1 MGAIGKRISFKVLGP
16 VRFGAEGR
24 PVSCGGVRM
33 RTLLAVLLVKS
44 GETVTKD
51 QFYEELWGTR
61 VPAAAENALQ
71 ALIARLRRQL
81 RESFGVSYVCARLL
95 TRPGGYQLDLDPE
108 DLDVSLFGQL
118 VARSRRLA
126 GVDTV
131 GCLEVLNEALALWKG
146 RPLQD
151 IQGGPICRGA
161 VLEYEEKWMC
171 AVEEKLRLDM
181 ALGNSAQAISEL
193 KKLVYLHPWREV
205 FTDMLM
211 VSLYRAGRQAEA
223 IAAYNSTRS
232 RLVQELGME
241 PSPLLQ
247 ERIRAIL
254 NHDPTLSGPARLD
267 GIHRLPSSL
276 PLNV

>member
-1 MGAIGKRISFKVLGP
+1 MDAIGKRIGFKVLGP

-51 QFYEELWGTR
+51 QFYEELWGSR

-95 TRPGGYQLDLDPE
+95 TRPGGYQLNIDPE

-126 GVDTV
+126 GVDTA
-131 GCLEVLNEALALWKG
+131 GCLNALNEALSLWKG

-171 AVEEKLRLDM
+171 AVEEKIRLDI
-181 ALGNSAQAISEL
+181 ALGNSSQAISEL
-193 KKLVYLHPWREV
+193 KKLVFLHPWREM

-223 IAAYNSTRS
+223 IAVYNNTRA

-254 NHDPTLSGPARLD
+254 NHDPTLSAPEHPDANSRWPRP
-267 GIHRLPSSL
+267 H
-276 PLNV
+276 PLSV

>member
-1 MGAIGKRISFKVLGP
+1 MDVIGKRIDFKVLGP
-16 VRFGAEGR
+16 VRFGTEGR
-24 PVSCGGVRM
+24 PASCGGVRM

-71 ALIARLRRQL
+71 ALMARLRRQL
-81 RESFGVSYVCARLL
+81 RESFGGPYVGARLL
-95 TRPGGYQLDLDPE
+95 TRPGGYQMNIDPE
-108 DLDVSLFGQL
+108 NLDVSLFGQL

-126 GVDTV
+126 GVDTA
-131 GCLEVLNEALALWKG
+131 GCLATLDEALSLWKG

-171 AVEEKLRLDM
+171 TVEEKIRLDIT
-181 ALGNSAQAISEL
+181 LGNSAQAISEL
-193 KKLVYLHPWREV
+193 KKLVFLHPWREV

-211 VSLYRAGRQAEA
+211 VSLYRVGRQAEA
-223 IAAYNSTRS
+223 IAVYNSARS

-254 NHDPTLSGPARLD
+254 NHDPTLSAPARP
-267 GIHRLPSSL
+267 GAASRWPHSH

>member
-1 MGAIGKRISFKVLGP
+1 VGGIGKRIGFKVLGP
-16 VRFGAEGR
+16 VRFGGEGR
-24 PVSCGGVRM
+24 PVSGGGVRM

-51 QFYEELWGTR
+51 QFYEELWGTQ

-81 RESFGVSYVCARLL
+81 REAFGVSYVGARLL
-95 TRPGGYQLDLDPE
+95 TRPGGYQLNIDPE
-108 DLDVSLFGQL
+108 DLDASLFGQL

-126 GVDTV
+126 GVDSV
-131 GCLEVLNEALALWKG
+131 GCLDVLNEALSLWKG

-171 AVEEKLRLDM
+171 AVEEKIRLEI

-193 KKLVYLHPWREV
+193 KKLVFLHPWREV
-205 FTDMLM
+205 FTDLLM

-223 IAAYNSTRS
+223 IAVYNSARA

-254 NHDPTLSGPARLD
+254 NQDPTLAVPACLEVTNRW
-267 GIHRLPSSL
+267 PQSL